1 MVYWTALSRR
11 AVCAFVELTFT
22 AETTATE
29 LLCNGGK
36 RCDVPGIEVKGARS
50 AIPDRLESLPTALPL
65 LNDHRPF
72 NT

>member
-1 MVYWTALSRR
+1 MPSWSSHSQQREA
-11 AVCAFVELTFT
+11 
-22 AETTATE
+22 ATE

-36 RCDVPGIEVKGARS
+36 QCDVPGIEVKGARS